1 MIRGIWIR
9 ADPVDV
15 MKVKFGVH
23 KPNAQRPNVVQMKR
37 LLSQPANAVD
47 VVKRVSGFL
56 FNRLYHKFR
65 IEYNFSSHFQIL
77 RSFQQVPEH
86 VRFSVIHITKHLMGS
101 FSASK
106 VRVSIN

>member
-47 VVKRVSGFL
+47 VVKRVCGFY
-56 FNRLYHKFR
+56 RLYHKFR
-65 IEYNFSSHFQIL
+65 IEFHFS
-77 RSFQQVPEH
+77 
-86 VRFSVIHITKHLMGS
+86 
-101 FSASK
+101 
-106 VRVSIN
+106 